1 MTIHASN
8 LKLRNRVYELEQTI
22 ARIHEVHFTDQLP
35 VGIIICHHCRTPW
48 PCNTIEALDDE
59 DQ

>member
-1 MTIHASN
+1 VSTDEVRF
-8 LKLRNRVYELEQTI
+8 LETELDKANQRI
-22 ARIHEVHFTDQLP
+22 NRIHEVHFTDQLP